1 MKKIKQ
7 ALALAMVLTVTMLL
21 SNCQN
26 TDFEEI
32 IEEKN
37 AQLNKLKTI
46 NFKGLTV
53 NHRFKSSILE
63 LERKYT
69 KTTLTTLFNK
79 LNIEKNHNDH
89 KEEIGSNFNKKNII
103 EIELPSPEAILEA
116 AKVVL
121 HLFPYEEIEGY
132 APLYRSN
139 KNVVDINMIKTDFPG
154 LTENEIKNNSDII
167 DKYYSNNLD
176 YMVLN
181 EIVENPEI
189 YKKYYSKQNRHTKSS
204 AEEWVFIC
212 TMSQAIANGYS
223 YTKSVISYGLA
234 GDQSTDSSVNHYPAP
249 VGSSDTREDAYR
261 HILWNALLA
270 QHYFTISAKAPRL
283 GFAKLV
289 TDARETA
296 FCGTINNTDTRAMD
310 FHNNLIGRDLWDNGT
325 RYLEAAG
332 VTFGLIKSSISQ
344 IKTRAFNLVEEK
356 SLYIVKKHKS
366 NNSYNYLETEVE
378 NIILQTNEKTP
389 VYFISPIAPIKFVV
403 SIELEY
409 YDCEGGDDFI
419 PKQPEKGD
427 VKIKNNILY
436 TRAPDENADCFREV
450 FVYKKITPRFISKDV
465 NYNPHEL

>member
-32 IEEKN
+32 LEEKN
-37 AQLNKLKTI
+37 TQLNKPKTI

-53 NHRFKSSILE
+53 NHRFKSSIFE

-69 KTTLTTLFNK
+69 KTTLTDFFNK
-79 LNIEKNHNDH
+79 FNLEKNHEDL
-89 KEEIGSNFNKKNII
+89 KDRGSKLNKNNILKV
-103 EIELPSPEAILEA
+103 ELPSPEAVLEA

-139 KNVVDINMIKTDFPG
+139 KNVVDINMIKADFPG
-154 LTENEIKNNSDII
+154 LTENDINSNSDII
-167 DKYYSNNLD
+167 DEYYSNNLD
-176 YMVLN
+176 YMVLK
-181 EIVENPEI
+181 EIAENPEV

-296 FCGTINNTDTRAMD
+296 FCGTINNADTRAMD
-310 FHNNLIGRDLWDNGT
+310 LHNNLIGRNLWDNGT
-325 RYLEAAG
+325 EYLEAAG

-356 SLYIVKKHKS
+356 SLYVVKKHKS
-366 NNSYNYLETEVE
+366 NNGYNYLETEVE
-378 NIILQTNEKTP
+378 DIILQTNEKTP
-389 VYFISPIAPIKFVV
+389 VYFISPIAPVKFVV
-403 SIELEY
+403 SVELEL
-409 YDCEGGDDFI
+409 YDCEEGDDFI
-419 PKQPEKGD
+419 PKQPKETG

-436 TRAPDENADCFREV
+436 SKAPDGNGNCSREI
-450 FVYKKITPRFISKDV
+450 FVYRKITPRFISKDV

>member
-1 MKKIKQ
+1 MKKMKKILVFSILLGG
-7 ALALAMVLTVTMLL
+7 AALL
-21 SNCQN
+21 SNCEN
-26 TDFEEI
+26 NNFEEI
-32 IEEKN
+32 LQEKN
-37 AQLNKLKTI
+37 AQLNKSKTI

-53 NHRFKSSILE
+53 NHRFKSSTLE

-79 LNIEKNHNDH
+79 LNIEKNHDDL
-89 KEEIGSNFNKKNII
+89 KEDRGSNLNEKNII
-103 EIELPSPEAILEA
+103 EIELPSPKAILEA
-116 AKVVL
+116 AKAVL

-132 APLYRSN
+132 AALYRSN

-154 LTENEIKNNSDII
+154 LTENEINNNSDII

-189 YKKYYSKQNRHTKSS
+189 YKKYYSKQNRYTKSS
-204 AEEWVFIC
+204 AEEWIFIC
-212 TMSQAIANGYS
+212 TMAQAMANGYS

-234 GDQSTDSSVNHYPAP
+234 GDQSTESSLSHYPAP
-249 VGSSDTREDAYR
+249 IGSSDTREDAYR

-289 TDARETA
+289 TDTRETS
-296 FCGTINNTDTRAMD
+296 FCGTINNTDTRTMD
-310 FHNNLIGRDLWDNGT
+310 FHNNLIGRNLWDNGT

-332 VTFGLIKSSISQ
+332 VTFGLIKSSVSQ
-344 IKTRAFNLVEEK
+344 LKTRAFNLVEEN
-356 SLYIVKKHKS
+356 SLYIVKKHRDDTGYDYEAS
-366 NNSYNYLETEVE
+366 EVKD
-378 NIILQTNEKTP
+378 IILQTNAKTP

-419 PKQPEKGD
+419 PKQPKEGS

-436 TRAPDENADCFREV
+436 SRVPDENADCFREV
-450 FVYKKITPRFISKDV
+450 FVYRKITPRFISNDS
-465 NYNPHEL
+465 NYNPYQ